1 MPSSSQPNEQNE
13 LERKLLRYLVDHP
26 EARDTLEG
34 IAKWWLLEQE
44 IREEKT
50 KVQEALAGLV
60 AKGFVVEERM
70 EDGRRVFGMN
80 EERREAITRLIAKK
94 Y

>member
-1 MPSSSQPNEQNE
+1 MPPNDQSD

-26 EARDTLEG
+26 DARDTLEG

-50 KVQEALAGLV
+50 KVQEALAELV
-60 AKGFVVEERM
+60 AKGLVVEERM

-80 EERREAITRLIAKK
+80 SEQRQRIIQLLKDK
-94 Y
+94 

>member
-1 MPSSSQPNEQNE
+1 VPPNDQSD

-26 EARDTLEG
+26 DARDTLEG

-50 KVQEALAGLV
+50 KVQEALAELV
-60 AKGFVVEERM
+60 AKGLVVEERM

-80 EERREAITRLIAKK
+80 SEQRQRIIQLLKDK
-94 Y
+94 

>member
-1 MPSSSQPNEQNE
+1 VPPNEQSE

-26 EARDTLEG
+26 DARDTLEG

-44 IREEKT
+44 IRDEKA
-50 KVQEALAGLV
+50 KVQEAIVWLV

-80 EERREAITRLIAKK
+80 EERRGAITSSLAKK
-94 Y
+94 